1 VANESLATITPTLS
15 GVEPENFSSPSA
27 QKDPNAANECAA
39 LLQSLPLKT
48 HLGQKNRIVEGLEN
62 E

>member
-1 VANESLATITPTLS
+1 
-15 GVEPENFSSPSA
+15 
-27 QKDPNAANECAA
+27 

-62 E
+62 EWGVK